1 VETTKKI
8 DFKTVKIEGERVLFS
23 SLTSE
28 YRKYIFKEFTK
39 EITRF
44 MFPASP
50 SEISEIDSFIERSR
64 EGMEN
69 KTDLVL
75 VITDK
80 NNNDFLGICGLHGN
94 KRPKEPELGIWLKK
108 SAHSKYL
115 GREAIKY
122 LVSWVQKNIEYNYLV
137 YPVDKENIPSRKI
150 AEYLGGKVFH
160 ENTKKNMSGNILNEV
175 TYKIM

>member
-8 DFKTVKIEGERVLFS
+8 NFKTVKIEGERLFLS
-23 SLTSE
+23 PLTSE

-50 SEISEIDSFIERSR
+50 SEIGEIDSFIEMSR

-80 NNNDFLGICGLHGN
+80 N
-94 KRPKEPELGIWLKK
+94 
-108 SAHSKYL
+108 
-115 GREAIKY
+115 
-122 LVSWVQKNIEYNYLV
+122 
-137 YPVDKENIPSRKI
+137 
-150 AEYLGGKVFH
+150 
-160 ENTKKNMSGNILNEV
+160 T
-175 TYKIM
+175 